1 MNTKNSKGFTLVEV
15 IVSICLFSFMLAI
28 ILGFFGYAIKGQQK
42 AFSAQEISDQTGYA
56 IEYMGRSIRMARR
69 DAGGTCLG
77 AANAGKNYTNPYGDN
92 SIRFLNYEGLCQE
105 FYLNN
110 DQLKR
115 QKSNNGG
122 SGGLAG
128 TEVDLTSS
136 KLKINS
142 AKFNIIGNVIGDNA
156 QPRITI
162 FLDVEK
168 RDVRQ
173 EFNASVKIQTTI
185 SERNLDI

>member
-1 MNTKNSKGFTLVEV
+1 MNTKSSKGFTLVET
-15 IVSICLFSFMLAI
+15 IISISLFSFILVI

-42 AFSAQEISDQTGYA
+42 ALASQEISDQISYVM
-56 IEYMGRSIRMARR
+56 EYMGRSIRMSKR
-69 DAGGTCLG
+69 DASGTCVG
-77 AANAGKNYTNPYGDN
+77 AGTNYSNPYGNN
-92 SIRFLNYEGLCQE
+92 SIRFLNYEGRCQE
-105 FYLNN
+105 FYLDNE
-110 DQLKR
+110 QLKR
-115 QKSNNGG
+115 RKSNDSG

-128 TEVDLTSS
+128 KEVDLTSS

-142 AKFNIIGNVIGDNA
+142 AKFNIIGDVVGDNT

-168 RDVRQ
+168 KDTKQ
-173 EFNASVKIQTTI
+173 EFNATVKIQTTI